1 MANESTIAS
10 RSLLPTYESL
20 YGEEGKFPVDP
31 DTVAR
36 LRAEAEEQGLIFRGD
51 ATAGQKLSEFIRNAP
66 DAAYSFLARGAEG
79 TAELAAGLALL
90 TYKGGKLATETDPEK
105 LKEIMAEPSFTK
117 YLGEFR
123 GALGDLNLG
132 ENRISGLSLEDIA
145 DTLGYYTAP
154 VPTGIFAAGARGV
167 ALPIAKGAKQAADD
181 VKNVLTNG
189 DSGFRASAGP
199 SKETLENPFFGS
211 FYQKETKP
219 LSIEDKKKI
228 FEKMYISSDDVKKAS
243 EIPYETVDDQLKL
256 ISKKKDKQD
265 VLRDVKKSRIEDF
278 KRDDRFGL
286 FKRQTLAAPKSEIE
300 RLSQNPKVR
309 KIFKENKNQ
318 LIRGHALEPSAASVI
333 PEVKGIKDF
342 SIYEVIPK
350 KLLEKVVLT
359 KASDVRRPLFFTTFK
374 GNKIHEKLGASLIK
388 DLVEKYRVQG
398 YVFKPN
404 KKTKGGEWVFD
415 EKIIPENQIEKI
427 KELNK
432 SINAKE
438 KKLTDLKLQTMFY
451 DPAKDRLVY
460 FGSSPTS
467 LADLRK
473 TMIERGFN
481 KGGIVSIEEMTRP
494 INAQR

>member
-1 MANESTIAS
+1 MANESTIPGVPAGQ
-10 RSLLPTYESL
+10 LPSFESL

-36 LRAEAEEQGLIFRGD
+36 LRREAEEQGLIFSGD

-90 TYKGGKLATETDPEK
+90 TYKGGRLATETDPEK

-181 VKNVLTNG
+181 VKNVLTKG

-211 FYQKETKP
+211 FYPKETTTSVKNP
-219 LSIEDKKKI
+219 LGE
-228 FEKMYISSDDVKKAS
+228 VKKAS

-256 ISKKKDKQD
+256 ISKKKDRQD
-265 VLRDVKKSRIEDF
+265 VLRDIKKSRVENF

-286 FKRQTLAAPKSEIE
+286 FKRQQLAAPKSEIE
-300 RLSQNPKVR
+300 RLSQNPKVK

-359 KASDVRRPLFFTTFK
+359 KASDVRRPLFFTTEK
-374 GNKIHEKLGASLIK
+374 GNKIHETLGKSLIK